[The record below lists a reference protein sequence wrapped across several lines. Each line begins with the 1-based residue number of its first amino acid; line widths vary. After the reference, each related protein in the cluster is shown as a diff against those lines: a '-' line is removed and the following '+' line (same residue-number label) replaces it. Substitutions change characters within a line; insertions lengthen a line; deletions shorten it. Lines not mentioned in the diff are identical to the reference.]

1 MLIADMNDLRAQQED
16 ASKNSMLET
25 ENVETKKE
33 DATFLRIALKL
44 VNLCSLKMANQK
56 SMFPKGGR
64 LARVWRCDGKNFIFF
79 RKARED
85 IEIKNQKL
93 AQMEADY
100 GDVVPRRDYE
110 QLKERFHSLEKD
122 LKKLTKD
129 QETLMKEHRLII
141 G

>member
-56 SMFPKGGR
+56 SMFPKGGQTRKHCFLTMFSKGGR
-64 LARVWRCDGKNFIFF
+64 LA
-79 RKARED
+79 
-85 IEIKNQKL
+85 
-93 AQMEADY
+93 
-100 GDVVPRRDYE
+100 
-110 QLKERFHSLEKD
+110 
-122 LKKLTKD
+122 
-129 QETLMKEHRLII
+129 
-141 G
+141 